1 MATIIYGLCALTSG
15 LCAWLLLQANGRTKS
30 PLLFWSGLFF
40 AIVTANN
47 LFLMVDKVVFQE
59 VDFSVVRY
67 AVSLAAVGFLLR
79 GLVGETE

>member
-1 MATIIYGLCALTSG
+1 
-15 LCAWLLLQANGRTKS
+15 
-30 PLLFWSGLFF
+30 LFWSGLFF

-47 LFLMVDKVVFQE
+47 LFLMVDKVVFPE